1 MGYHWT
7 TTPALSTAST
17 DQFVDITYTVDDV
30 VNNAGYGKFQIRLLI
45 LAGLGWIADSCEIF
59 VLSIIGQLLAC
70 EWTIYRGQLAII
82 TNAVFAGFA
91 IGSVVLGIVAD
102 KFGRKKA
109 LGVSAIILFIVGIGN
124 AFVPSFLW
132 MVVCRAII
140 GIALGGVN
148 QGLTLCTEYCPIN
161 KRGKAGFY
169 LCVSSPLN
177 FQKTKIFFIYL

>member
-102 KFGRKKA
+102 KFGRKK
-109 LGVSAIILFIVGIGN
+109 ID
-124 AFVPSFLW
+124 FV
-132 MVVCRAII
+132 
-140 GIALGGVN
+140 
-148 QGLTLCTEYCPIN
+148 Y
-161 KRGKAGFY
+161 
-169 LCVSSPLN
+169 
-177 FQKTKIFFIYL
+177 